1 MVAPAVRRLYVAT
14 ANVSKLAEFQRI
26 FGGSPIELAAPPN
39 QWRETGVAET
49 GETFVENA
57 RLKARAGSGMFGGWI
72 LADDSGLEVDA
83 LGGEP
88 GVRSSRYAGRD
99 ASDDDR
105 IALLLGRLA
114 AAPPAARTAHFRCA
128 LVIAAPD
135 GSIVF
140 ETEGRCE
147 GRIADRPR
155 GTHGF
160 GYDPIF
166 VVGDGKLTM
175 AELAPAEKDRLSH
188 RGQAARAARDFLLR
202 GSAPA

>member
-1 MVAPAVRRLYVAT
+1 MSEPAVRRLFVAT
-14 ANVSKLAEFQRI
+14 ANSGKVAEFQRI
-26 FGGSPIELAAPPN
+26 FGGSPIEIATPPD
-39 QWRETGVAET
+39 QWHETVVAET
-49 GETFVENA
+49 GETFAENA
-57 RLKARAGSGMFGGWI
+57 RLKARAGSGMFGGWT

-88 GVRSSRYAGRD
+88 GLRSSRYAGRD

-105 IALLLGRLA
+105 IALLLRRLT
-114 AAPPAARTAHFRCA
+114 AARPAVRTARFRCA

-147 GRIADRPR
+147 GRIAARAR

-166 VVGDGKLTM
+166 LVGDGQRTM

-188 RGQAARAARDFLLR
+188 RGQAARAAREFLIR
-202 GSAPA
+202 GNAPE